1 MIDPLTAF
9 AAVKG
14 AISAGKELHSM
25 TKELA
30 GFFDSVDGAKKQH
43 QKKKDSIFSSS
54 NEEALDTWV
63 KKQQSIQLEADLRE
77 LIVRT
82 KGYSAYQ
89 DLLKIRREL
98 ALKKKEQERQARIE
112 AEQLRQNIETAVI
125 AGFVFILIVG
135 LILAALRFK
144 GYI

>member
-25 TKELA
+25 TKELSS
-30 GFFDSVDGAKKQH
+30 FFDSVDGAKKKH
-43 QKKKDSIFSSS
+43 QKKKDSVFTSS

-77 LIVRT
+77 LIMRT

-89 DLLKIRREL
+89 DLLKIRRDIAKER
-98 ALKKKEQERQARIE
+98 KEQERKARLE
-112 AEQLRQNIETAVI
+112 KQRLREQIETV
-125 AGFVFILIVG
+125 VLVSLLFILLVAG
-135 LILAALRFK
+135 SLAALYYK
-144 GYI
+144 GSL

>member
-14 AISAGKELHSM
+14 AISAGKEIHSM

-30 GFFDSVDGAKKQH
+30 GFFDSVDGAKKAH
-43 QKKKDSIFSSS
+43 EKKKNSIFASS
-54 NEEALDTWV
+54 NEEAMDTWM
-63 KKQQSIQLEADLRE
+63 KKQQAIDAEAQLRE
-77 LIVRT
+77 LIVNTR
-82 KGYSAYQ
+82 GYSAYQ
-89 DLLKIRREL
+89 DLLKIRRDI
-98 ALKKKEQERQARIE
+98 AVQRKEQEKQARIE

>member
-25 TKELA
+25 SKELSR
-30 GFFDSVDGAKKQH
+30 FFDSVDGAKKQH

-89 DLLKIRREL
+89 DLLKMRRDL
-98 ALKKKEQERQARIE
+98 AVKRKEEERQARIE

>member
-25 TKELA
+25 TKELSS
-30 GFFDSVDGAKKQH
+30 FFDSVDGAKKKH
-43 QKKKDSIFSSS
+43 QKKKESVFTSS

-63 KKQQSIQLEADLRE
+63 KQQQSIQLEADLRE

-89 DLLKIRREL
+89 DLLKIRRDIANER
-98 ALKKKEQERQARIE
+98 KEQERKARLE
-112 AEQLRQNIETAVI
+112 KQRLREQIETV
-125 AGFVFILIVG
+125 VLVSLLFILLVAG
-135 LILAALRFK
+135 SLAALYYK
-144 GYI
+144 GSL